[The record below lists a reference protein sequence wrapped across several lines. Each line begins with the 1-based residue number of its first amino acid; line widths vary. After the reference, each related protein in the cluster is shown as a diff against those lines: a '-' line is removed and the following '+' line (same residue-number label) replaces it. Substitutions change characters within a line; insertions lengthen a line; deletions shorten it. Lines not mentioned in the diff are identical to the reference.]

1 MKNRTVLISGGTS
14 GLGLATTKAF
24 LEKEATVV
32 VAARSRDKFE
42 QNLDQT
48 HPHLHFISTD
58 FSEMDS
64 VRDLYQQ
71 ITVSFKTIDIAVNNV
86 GASVMK
92 PLIACEEEDFDQV
105 MNVNLKSLWL
115 SMKYQIRMMLDDST
129 ADKHIVNVSTINGL
143 GGAEYI
149 SLYAAAKAGV
159 ISLTKSAAL
168 EHAKSNIIINAIV
181 PGPFTTPMLDSA
193 LLAQAGGSK
202 DQQKVIEEQYKQFI
216 PQGRFGDPKE
226 FAEAVLWLC
235 KGNSKYISGHSLIM
249 DGGMSSRF
257 R

>member
-1 MKNRTVLISGGTS
+1 MKNKIVLISGGSS
-14 GLGLATTKAF
+14 GLGLASTKAF
-24 LEKEATVV
+24 LEREATVI
-32 VAARSRDKFE
+32 VAARSREKFE
-42 QNLDQT
+42 LNLDAN
-48 HPHLHFISTD
+48 HPGLHFIATD
-58 FSEMDS
+58 FSKMAS
-64 VRDLYQQ
+64 VKQLYEQLS
-71 ITVSFKTIDIAVNNV
+71 TKFKTIDIALNNV
-86 GASVMK
+86 GGSVMK
-92 PLIACEEEDFDQV
+92 PLTDCDEDDFDQV

-115 SMKYQIRMMLDDST
+115 GMKYQIRMMQQDST
-129 ADKHIVNVSTINGL
+129 ADKFIVNVSSVNGL

-168 EHAKSNIIINAIV
+168 EHAKSNITINSIV
-181 PGPFTTPMLDSA
+181 PGPFATPLLDGA

-202 DQQKVIEEQYKQFI
+202 EQQKAIEEQYKQFI
-216 PQGRFGDPKE
+216 PKGRFGEPHE

-235 KGNSKYISGHSLIM
+235 QGSSKYISGHTLIM